1 MTTVPPVVAGPAQ
14 EIVRGSSVDGSTVAT
29 PQPQALEVKTEG
41 HLDSQDEAYGVSNSA
56 ARSSSVTGTV
66 NAKAGVCK
74 QFH

>member
-1 MTTVPPVVAGPAQ
+1 MTTVPPVAGPAQ
-14 EIVRGSSVDGSTVAT
+14 DIARGSSVDGSTVAT

-41 HLDSQDEAYGVSNSA
+41 HLDSQDEAYGASSSA

-66 NAKAGVCK
+66 HAEAGVCE